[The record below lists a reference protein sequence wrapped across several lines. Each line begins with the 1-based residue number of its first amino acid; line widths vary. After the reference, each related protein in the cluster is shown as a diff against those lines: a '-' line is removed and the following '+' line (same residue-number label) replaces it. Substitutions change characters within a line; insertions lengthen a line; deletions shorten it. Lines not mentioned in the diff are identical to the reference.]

1 MANKSVGGSAK
12 ARRDQY
18 KSSKRM
24 ESNRKIKLERQIK
37 LQPNNEKLVIA
48 LKDVGYRRKTP
59 KVPFWSHSMIKTAK
73 LFKLFGGAF
82 DPKML
87 SPDPKLSQSAL
98 SVQSPKAK
106 VAVDFKL
113 TKQDNLFF
121 ALGTRMNKGSR

>member
-37 LQPNNEKLVIA
+37 LQPNNLNPVAA

-59 KVPFWSHSMIKTAK
+59 KASVWSHSMIKTAK
-73 LFKLFGGAF
+73 LFKMFGGAF
-82 DPKML
+82 DHKML
-87 SPDPKLSQSAL
+87 SPDPKISQAAL
-98 SVQSPKAK
+98 SAQSPKASTP
-106 VAVDFKL
+106 VNFKL
-113 TKQDNLFF
+113 SKQDNQFF
-121 ALGTRMNKGSR
+121 ALGTRLYKGSL